1 MQRLDVALASMDID
15 SAVTAD
21 REGVVVINRRC
32 PYVEQAAEGGVRPES
47 VCEMLCG
54 ASSSLFQGMSRGLPS
69 TTRYEPTAMM
79 GRGDAAC
86 VKRFWAAGE
95 APVVKPAA

>member
-1 MQRLDVALASMDID
+1 MRGLTSEGSRADDPKERLMQRLDVALASMDID

-47 VCEMLCG
+47 VCEIAL
-54 ASSSLFQGMSRGLPS
+54 RGL
-69 TTRYEPTAMM
+69 
-79 GRGDAAC
+79 
-86 VKRFWAAGE
+86 
-95 APVVKPAA
+95 